1 MAAALTYFRHHQPWG
16 ERNFPRCVSVGEAA
30 SAPQEGRLAPP
41 PDQDARDTIERA
53 AAQPPVAEQPR
64 PCHTLATTTGGK
76 TQPPRL
82 RLGVGEAAS
91 PFTIQGVV
99 SRSHSSARCGGRKRG
114 AMPETPHPQ
123 RWRLGDLVSGH
134 ASPAIDGRG
143 ARSPG
148 AQPPAVRRRH
158 RPSSKETRQRSRW
171 GRRTFSHRDSR

>member
-1 MAAALTYFRHHQPWG
+1 VAAALTYFRHHQPWG

-30 SAPQEGRLAPP
+30 SAPHGGSPRATTRPRRPVTPSSALGSNTQLRSRAELA
-41 PDQDARDTIERA
+41 IL
-53 AAQPPVAEQPR
+53 
-64 PCHTLATTTGGK
+64 LATTNGGLA
-76 TQPPRL
+76 TRQ
-82 RLGVGEAAS
+82 GCAEVGEAAS

>member
-1 MAAALTYFRHHQPWG
+1 VAAALTYFRHHQPWG
-16 ERNFPRCVSVGEAA
+16 ERNFPRCFSVGEAA

-99 SRSHSSARCGGRKRG
+99 SRRQTSLRPAERGESSHSTTLRF
-114 AMPETPHPQ
+114 
-123 RWRLGDLVSGH
+123 GDDRFS
-134 ASPAIDGRG
+134 
-143 ARSPG
+143 
-148 AQPPAVRRRH
+148 
-158 RPSSKETRQRSRW
+158 RPSQNT
-171 GRRTFSHRDSR
+171 G